1 MNLLL
6 IIDASTNEAST
17 NDTPFKNIDK
27 DAKDA
32 NNAKNAN
39 DDIRITTSEYI

>member
-17 NDTPFKNIDK
+17 NDTPFTNIDK

-32 NNAKNAN
+32 KNAN
-39 DDIRITTSEYI
+39 DAKDDIRITISEYI